1 MALPQS
7 TLSRVCRSIAD
18 YLATAMNANANH
30 IRVLIG
36 NPASAAPGASVNE
49 HRLNLFFYRIEPAA
63 MFNVAAPDEIW
74 RVRMYCLI
82 TAFGRAENQIS
93 AGENDMRLI
102 GEVVRIFHEQ
112 PLMGVLNLE
121 GERVRMEVLHN
132 PIGLDDLN
140 HLWGTQGD
148 VALRPSVAYELSL
161 APVIP
166 HQRDTGSPLVGS
178 TGAQVYGSMDARHA
192 PFTADGQ
199 VWEPEV
205 AVRRVNGALEDWMPS
220 ICLVYQGRCA
230 ESLSFAL
237 GSLALAGFTPQVWIA
252 GPAGS
257 AVTLCWETWDSTN
270 GWASSGAGV
279 NAAASGEQ
287 LDPANAATATTQPL
301 ALPFTNHTGQA
312 VLYAERSY
320 VRGSDGAS
328 LTVRSNPVLMN
339 LYQS

>member
-7 TLSRVCRSIAD
+7 TLARVCRSIAD
-18 YLATAMNANANH
+18 FLGTAMNANANN
-30 IRVLIG
+30 IRVLLG
-36 NPASAAPGASVNE
+36 NPATAATASPNE
-49 HRLNLFFYRIEPAA
+49 HKLNLFFYRIEPAG

-74 RVRMYCLI
+74 RVRMHCLV

-121 GERVRMEVLHN
+121 GEQVRIEAVFN

-161 APVIP
+161 APIIP
-166 HQRDTGSPLVGS
+166 RERDLGSPLVGR
-178 TGAQVYGSMDARHA
+178 TGAQVYGTMEARYA

-205 AVRRVNGALEDWMPS
+205 VTRRVKGELEDWAPA
-220 ICLVYQGRCA
+220 ICLVYQNQCV
-230 ESLSFAL
+230 ESLGFAL
-237 GSLALAGFTPQVWIA
+237 GSTALASFTPRVWIA
-252 GPAGS
+252 GPDGS
-257 AVTLCWETWDSTN
+257 AVTLRWETWDSTN
-270 GWASSGAGV
+270 GWAASGAGV
-279 NAAASGEQ
+279 NATASGEV
-287 LDPANAATATTQPL
+287 LDPAQAATATTQ
-301 ALPFTNHTGQA
+301 AITLPFTNHSGQA

-320 VRGSDGAS
+320 VRGSDGAN
-328 LTVRSNPVLMN
+328 LKVRSNPVLVN
-339 LYQS
+339 LYQP